1 MISLVYG
8 SRGRHLVKYKHVVY
22 IYYLTEL
29 VKSQLLLCSPLS
41 PKQESHQS
49 LCISVKRNSLF
60 YMICSKDFSP
70 SAYAYNM
77 VARVDWKYIVA
88 FQ

>member
-29 VKSQLLLCSPLS
+29 VKITTPALLPTF
-41 PKQESHQS
+41 PKAGEPPVFMH
-49 LCISVKRNSLF
+49 
-60 YMICSKDFSP
+60 
-70 SAYAYNM
+70 
-77 VARVDWKYIVA
+77 
-88 FQ
+88 